1 MLKNTVKI
9 KLQNLLNKN
18 NKENKKIIYNCITI
32 SQKMIII
39 IIFINL

>member
-18 NKENKKIIYNCITI
+18 NKEKLFTIVLKYHKK
-32 SQKMIII
+32 
-39 IIFINL
+39 